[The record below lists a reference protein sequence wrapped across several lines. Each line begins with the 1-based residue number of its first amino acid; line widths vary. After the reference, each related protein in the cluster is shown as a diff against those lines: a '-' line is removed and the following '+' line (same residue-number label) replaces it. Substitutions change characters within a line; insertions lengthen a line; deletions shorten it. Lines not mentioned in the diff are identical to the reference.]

1 MTKTLSTIVK
11 SGKKTV
17 VVSSAPKKTT
27 VQVADVGLSGPAGA
41 AGVSGAAGGNYTHNQ
56 SAPSATWT
64 VVHNLGFNPGGVSVV
79 DSAGTKVYGDV
90 THTNTNQIVINF
102 TSAFGG
108 KAYVS

>member
-1 MTKTLSTIVK
+1 MTNTLSTIVK
-11 SGKKTV
+11 SGKNTV

-27 VQVADVGLSGPAGA
+27 VQVADIGLPGP
-41 AGVSGAAGGNYTHNQ
+41 AGGNYTHNQ

-79 DSAGTKVYGDV
+79 DSGGTKVYGDV

-108 KAYVS
+108 KAYIS